1 MSVAIG
7 LYLLGDYVNSHAI
20 YVMHLYRDY
29 RDLRHFRKI
38 LKHLRTILSKTILS
52 NIRIIP
58 IRYAYRTRDQPENV
72 KEIAKELEPYMRKYI
87 ENFSFDIK
95 IFKEFP
101 RNEIKHFI
109 ETIRNFVK
117 NIMRRDAHLSE
128 AFDLLLEHLTIRLN
142 WLLNKPNEYVEK
154 MSRFV
159 TFYKD
164 DAFEYAVLFIS
175 SILLLEALL
184 LEDLSK
190 SVPLLSIQKED
201 VERREVLVK
210 KFLEVAE
217 ELECY
222 TVTFQ
227 LMSMPTRE
235 EVEIIGQA
243 ATLEELKRVLSIE

>member
-7 LYLLGDYVNSHAI
+7 LYLLGYYADRHAM
-20 YVMHLYRDY
+20 YVMPLKY
-29 RDLRHFRKI
+29 RDLYHFRNI
-38 LKHLRTILSKTILS
+38 LKHLGTILSKIILS
-52 NIRIIP
+52 NISIIP
-58 IRYAYRTRDQPENV
+58 IRYAYRVRDQPENV

-87 ENFSFDIK
+87 ENFFSDIEV
-95 IFKEFP
+95 FKEFP

-117 NIMRRDAHLSE
+117 NIMRKDAHLGE

-142 WLLNKPNEYVEK
+142 WLLNKPNEYIKK

-175 SILLLEALL
+175 SILLLRA
-184 LEDLSK
+184 LSK
-190 SVPLLSIQKED
+190 SVPLLFIWKED
-201 VERREVLVK
+201 VEKREVLVK

-227 LMSMPTRE
+227 LMSMPTGE

-243 ATLEELKRVLSIE
+243 VTLEELKRVLSIE